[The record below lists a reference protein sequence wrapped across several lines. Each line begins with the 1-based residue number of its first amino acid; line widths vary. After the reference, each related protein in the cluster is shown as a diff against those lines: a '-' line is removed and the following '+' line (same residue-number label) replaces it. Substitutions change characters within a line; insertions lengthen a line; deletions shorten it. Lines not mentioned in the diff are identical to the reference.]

1 MCLFIYFARGVCV
14 CVCGLGAKFLSMQ
27 AASFCSVCSV
37 HTNKTALR
45 ALSWTFIKSH
55 SFKPGIMNYFPNGQT
70 QSACWRENKRLGWRS
85 KLGYFRRAGICGAGE
100 YLNFEHLK

>member
-1 MCLFIYFARGVCV
+1 M

-70 QSACWRENKRLGWRS
+70 QSACWRENKRLGWRN